1 MTSVLK
7 PLVTMVQHRNVPP
20 SMVDL
25 RWTTVLRLTMQAALA
40 LSCLLGTPALK
51 AQPLTALPPPATTLK
66 PEETALIVV
75 DFQNNFAAEKGEHYP
90 RLAAQY
96 RENHMLERAVETVK
110 KARAAGVQVVHV
122 TEGYTNDYRELDW
135 GTTGSFHRAQILRQ
149 AWKAGTW
156 AVDLYEPLKPGP
168 ADHDILIPNRIAASG
183 FMSNGLDTILKA
195 RGIRNVAV
203 MGFNTEICV
212 YATVLSAHDLGYR
225 TYALRD
231 LMISFRPEFANNMLE
246 AVYPYFSRV
255 IDGEN
260 FIGMVARK

>member
-1 MTSVLK
+1 MNTRHGSRSTLAHAVSGTVARTMTRMAAPV
-7 PLVTMVQHRNVPP
+7 
-20 SMVDL
+20 
-25 RWTTVLRLTMQAALA
+25 ALA
-40 LSCLLGTPALK
+40 LGCLVGGMMPSLPAQ
-51 AQPLTALPPPATTLK
+51 AQALTALPAPATSLK

-96 RENHMLERAVETVK
+96 RQNHMLEKSIEMVK

-122 TEGYTNDYRELDW
+122 TEGYSPDYRELDW

-156 AVDLYEPLKPGP
+156 AVDLYEPLKPAAG
-168 ADHDILIPNRIAASG
+168 DTDILIPNRIAASG
-183 FMSNGLDTILKA
+183 FVSNGLDTILKS

-225 TYALRD
+225 TYALSD
-231 LMISFRPEFANNMLE
+231 LMISFRPEFASNMLD

-255 IDGEN
+255 LTGDAFAQMIT
-260 FIGMVARK
+260 RK